1 MSVKGKLEA
10 LLQIEQTETIQNV
23 FRSFHKQDIDELY
36 ETIEKYFK
44 LVLKIYSEV
53 QSSTETIKFYLEKQ
67 MYEVVSSLFDYC
79 KRIKVIRNFSGI
91 GVTFG
96 FEQFRAEVN
105 FDFSSRKTFISL
117 EDLQKMH
124 ELTNNPC
131 VDSVEMRFTEG
142 SFFDKVASGLVEIE
156 GGWGRQV
163 ALKRLQ
169 LLIIKRCLH
178 KSCFFFSIS

>member
-1 MSVKGKLEA
+1 MSVKDKLEA

-96 FEQFRAEVN
+96 FEQFRAEFN
-105 FDFSSRKTFISL
+105 FDFSSCKGLISL
-117 EDLQKMH
+117 EDLQKML
-124 ELTNNPC
+124 ELNCDPRI
-131 VDSVEMRFTEG
+131 DSVEMRFTEG
-142 SFFDKVASGLVEIE
+142 SFFDKVASGLAEIE
-156 GGWGRQV
+156 RGFGSQV
-163 ALKRLQ
+163 AFKRFNMMF
-169 LLIIKRCLH
+169 LLNL
-178 KSCFFFSIS
+178 